1 MNITLNKSLSIIV
14 IGCALIFS
22 SLVSGQTEIS
32 PTQYSKFK
40 IGLELG
46 SGYGFKLRTNN
57 QIDGNYSNSG
67 MNYTLR
73 LKWGSG
79 NVFGAGIETGWISI
93 SSLDSE
99 NLLTKLGPTNVSASL
114 NAIPVVFMVTTQYAN
129 FQLHTGLGYYNVRSS
144 STVFNSTILSNE
156 WDFGYLVS
164 MGYAQP
170 INSTFKIGAEVK
182 WINISEVQISTLA
195 FQLKLLVKLLEY

>member
-1 MNITLNKSLSIIV
+1 MNIILNKSLSVIV
-14 IGCALIFS
+14 IVCALIFS

-32 PTQYSKFK
+32 PTYNSKFK

-93 SSLDSE
+93 SSLESE
-99 NLLTKLGPTNVSASL
+99 NLLTKLGTTNVSATL
-114 NAIPVVFMVTTQYAN
+114 NAIPVVFIVTTQYAN
-129 FQLHTGLGYYNVRSS
+129 FQLHTGLGYYNVRST

-164 MGYAQP
+164 VGYAYP
-170 INSTFKIGAEVK
+170 INSTLKVGAEVK
-182 WINISEVQISTLA
+182 WNNISEVQISDVS
-195 FQLKLLVKLLEY
+195 FQIKLLIKLLEY